1 MFCFFFYS
9 CLCVCICVCAH
20 VLRPECNSSV
30 CPVLCC
36 LANCGSC
43 YLGHLQHGLPLFYA
57 FHFHVQFRI
66 WRTLSLKDCTWK
78 FNRRCSSFTSLQS
91 TDSSVPPVPPTAI
104 LRPTPA
110 EYLRCVAALW
120 WPILWWLRCAL
131 SVPTALGPVAPPH
144 TLSLC
149 VYECVWYVRSSDWLN
164 SNEMWNVIRLPA
176 MCHVYL
182 PASHAAKRGQ
192 LWKQRAAASSE

>member
-1 MFCFFFYS
+1 M
-9 CLCVCICVCAH
+9 CISVCAH

-91 TDSSVPPVPPTAI
+91 TDSSVPPVPTAI
-104 LRPTPA
+104 LRPTSA
-110 EYLRCVAALW
+110 EYLR
-120 WPILWWLRCAL
+120 LRCGFYDDQFYDDFGAPCLCPQPRAL
-131 SVPTALGPVAPPH
+131 SLHH

-149 VYECVWYVRSSDWLN
+149 VCECVVCALFWLTQLK
-164 SNEMWNVIRLPA
+164 WNVKCNPVA
-176 MCHVYL
+176 CHVPCL
-182 PASHAAKRGQ
+182 FACQPCSQKGPTLKAE
-192 LWKQRAAASSE
+192 SSSQ

>member
-9 CLCVCICVCAH
+9 CLCVCVLVCVLMFCGRNVTALS
-20 VLRPECNSSV
+20 VLS
-30 CPVLCC
+30 C

-91 TDSSVPPVPPTAI
+91 TDSSVPPVPTAI
-104 LRPTPA
+104 LRPTSA
-110 EYLRCVAALW
+110 EYLR
-120 WPILWWLRCAL
+120 LRCGFYDDQFYDDFGAPCPCPQPRAL
-131 SVPTALGPVAPPH
+131 SLHH

-149 VYECVWYVRSSDWLN
+149 VCECVWYVRSSDWLN

-176 MCHVYL
+176 MCTCL
-182 PASHAAKRGQ
+182 FACQPCSQKGPTLKAE
-192 LWKQRAAASSE
+192 SSSQ

>member
-91 TDSSVPPVPPTAI
+91 TDSSVQAVPTAM
-104 LRPTPA
+104 LRPTSA
-110 EYLRCVAALW
+110 EYLR
-120 WPILWWLRCAL
+120 LRCGFYDDQFYDDFGAPCLCPQPWAL
-131 SVPTALGPVAPPH
+131 SLHH

-149 VYECVWYVRSSDWLN
+149 VCECVWYVRSSDWLN